1 MKKVLTI
8 MTFVTAIVLMFS
20 IAPPAVA
27 VDSQTLSASITQMM
41 ASTSSANP
49 TNVKNFGASG
59 SDETTTGTENRLNPA
74 HRSLR
79 NSKEA
84 PPVR

>member
-1 MKKVLTI
+1 
-8 MTFVTAIVLMFS
+8 
-20 IAPPAVA
+20 
-27 VDSQTLSASITQMM
+27 MM